1 MNLDEAVKCLAEL
14 GHATRLRFFRLL
26 VRSGQHGLAVGE
38 AQRCLGIPA
47 STLSHHIAHL
57 VSAGLVRQQREGRV
71 LRCYPCFEVMDAL
84 VGFMT
89 DECCTGID
97 SAGRRSAPHRGA
109 RAGGR

>member
-14 GHATRLRFFRLL
+14 GHATRLQFFRLL
-26 VRSGQHGLAVGE
+26 VRSGHEGLSVGE
-38 AQRCLGIPA
+38 AQRCLGVPA

-71 LRCYPCFEVMDAL
+71 LRCYPCFEVMEAL

-89 DECCTGID
+89 EECCDGVD
-97 SAGRRSAPHRGA
+97 GDPQRCAPHQGA
-109 RAGGR
+109 VGR